1 MYTAQLEE
9 TKMPFVIRYPRGE
22 GVLPE
27 WQTPMEAII
36 IGKGRRLKEGKD
48 IAILSFGH
56 PGNFAASA
64 IRTLHQDGILPG
76 HYDMRFAKPLD
87 EELLHEICEKYPKLV
102 TVEDGTVIGGFGA
115 AVLEFMARHGYKNE
129 VRILGIPD
137 HIVEHGTP
145 RELQRECGFDA
156 EGILQTVRQMMNEK
170 LIVTEGSIAS

>member
-1 MYTAQLEE
+1 M
-9 TKMPFVIRYPRGE
+9 
-22 GVLPE
+22 
-27 WQTPMEAII
+27 
-36 IGKGRRLKEGKD
+36 
-48 IAILSFGH
+48 
-56 PGNFAASA
+56 
-64 IRTLHQDGILPG
+64 
-76 HYDMRFAKPLD
+76 
-87 EELLHEICEKYPKLV
+87 V

-129 VRILGIPD
+129 VRILGLPD